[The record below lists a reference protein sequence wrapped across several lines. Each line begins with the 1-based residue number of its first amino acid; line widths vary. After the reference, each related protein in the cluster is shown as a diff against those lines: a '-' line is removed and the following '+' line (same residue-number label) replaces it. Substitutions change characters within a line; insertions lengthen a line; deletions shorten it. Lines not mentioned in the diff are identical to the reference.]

1 MASSIRRTMFFL
13 NELLNAKKFG
23 QLGHLMQVR
32 VQRG

>member
-1 MASSIRRTMFFL
+1 MFFL